1 LGASDKTHSWHFT
14 RVLTAVRGLETSPL
28 VQGSQ
33 VTPPRRELAQAEG
46 SKVLRW
52 VGGTRLGEG
61 EEGAME
67 GKETWTL
74 SFSASC
80 FI

>member
-1 LGASDKTHSWHFT
+1 MGASGKTHSWHFT
-14 RVLTAVRGLETSPL
+14 LILITVRGLETSPL

-33 VTPPRRELAQAEG
+33 VTPRREMAQAAG

-61 EEGAME
+61 KEGAME
-67 GKETWTL
+67 GKETWT
-74 SFSASC
+74 
-80 FI
+80 